1 MFTRNIILLVFC
13 LCVWSTSLG
22 AQNLEQ
28 KYQELKSRIEKNYNE
43 PKGDPGKLEPYL
55 QWMEIKAK
63 DRDEVKSIL
72 ENIKQ
77 NQENKHLKQ
86 WEEKFSSLLNLA
98 QGSGETTVNGAVL
111 KFMRIRDPRSPKAA
125 NWETVIERLK
135 NYGRKIYLKA
145 RETRFATQGVKAA
158 AKCMINFSL
167 RDVEGNPT
175 GKSVYKRREGRFGS
189 LDEQGNLVIP
199 DRDFDT
205 DCEPRSSFTYFS
217 RGEPAVQ
224 TDWGLDWINQVCQE
238 ARWWNF
244 GDAEKDATDLMEE
257 FFKDSMCKIPPNGC
271 DKGHKSY
278 KELAKRYSL
287 PKALQYNQGF
297 YGTVFGK
304 VEAITSSGK
313 KPVENAKITI
323 QSLIDNSIWEGFT
336 DENGKYEIAEVLLH
350 KECKPLKIT
359 VIAGNDKKSETFK
372 GPLQEP
378 DPSYRYEKNFVFTKG
393 DSNFQVFTFLGMKPK
408 ITFVTLAFLKPI

>member
-125 NWETVIERLK
+125 N
-135 NYGRKIYLKA
+135 
-145 RETRFATQGVKAA
+145 
-158 AKCMINFSL
+158 
-167 RDVEGNPT
+167 
-175 GKSVYKRREGRFGS
+175 
-189 LDEQGNLVIP
+189 
-199 DRDFDT
+199 
-205 DCEPRSSFTYFS
+205 
-217 RGEPAVQ
+217 
-224 TDWGLDWINQVCQE
+224 
-238 ARWWNF
+238 
-244 GDAEKDATDLMEE
+244 
-257 FFKDSMCKIPPNGC
+257 
-271 DKGHKSY
+271 
-278 KELAKRYSL
+278 
-287 PKALQYNQGF
+287 
-297 YGTVFGK
+297 
-304 VEAITSSGK
+304 
-313 KPVENAKITI
+313 
-323 QSLIDNSIWEGFT
+323 
-336 DENGKYEIAEVLLH
+336 
-350 KECKPLKIT
+350 
-359 VIAGNDKKSETFK
+359 
-372 GPLQEP
+372 
-378 DPSYRYEKNFVFTKG
+378 
-393 DSNFQVFTFLGMKPK
+393 
-408 ITFVTLAFLKPI
+408 